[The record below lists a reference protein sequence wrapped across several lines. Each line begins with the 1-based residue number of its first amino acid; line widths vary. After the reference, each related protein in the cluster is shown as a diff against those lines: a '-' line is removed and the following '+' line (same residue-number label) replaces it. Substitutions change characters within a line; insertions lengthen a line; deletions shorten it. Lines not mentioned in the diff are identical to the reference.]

1 MQGNCPGGNIVSCQT
16 SDYSQIYLWDSA
28 GFFGHN
34 FMLDLDFVGFIGSVR
49 GEGGVAIP
57 LKTPIFAVFISN
69 KYSFKEYMRSMPDFT
84 LSHAFLIKGGLI

>member
-16 SDYSQIYLWDSA
+16 SDYSQIYLLDPTVFLKVSLKLWNFVR
-28 GFFGHN
+28 FFW
-34 FMLDLDFVGFIGSVR
+34 SVR

-69 KYSFKEYMRSMPDFT
+69 EYSFKEYMRSMPDFT
-84 LSHAFLIKGGLI
+84 LSRAFLIKGG